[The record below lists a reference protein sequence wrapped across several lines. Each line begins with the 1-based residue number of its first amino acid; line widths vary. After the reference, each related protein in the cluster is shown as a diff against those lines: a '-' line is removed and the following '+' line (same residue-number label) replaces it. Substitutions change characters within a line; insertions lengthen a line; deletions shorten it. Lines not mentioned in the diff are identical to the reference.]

1 MGLLICLQLSKKYS
15 ELGMHG
21 NDEEG
26 GISAKNS
33 KARDFSL
40 GNYNVDYRAL
50 FESIKL
56 FNNVYHST
64 SLKMVGTRK
73 KNVFSMVIL
82 HIELSAY

>member
-1 MGLLICLQLSKKYS
+1 MLTTNLEKKYS
-15 ELGMHG
+15 KLGMHG

-40 GNYNVDYRAL
+40 DNYNVGYRAL
-50 FESIKL
+50 FESVNL

-73 KNVFSMVIL
+73 KRVFNGYIT
-82 HIELSAY
+82 Y